1 MPLRAGL
8 MRAVKAPLWTLSVLT
23 GAKSFVGNPVI
34 GSERLN
40 RLGLHEARMRTAA
53 RLAERRRRVLAQQ
66 VSEAD
71 RLAFERDGFIVKSD
85 FLPAVDFE
93 RLRAEIF
100 DHSWDTREMR
110 QGHTVTRRVFLDE
123 SSLWPTKPGLAAFMA
138 RPDLSS
144 LIRYVG
150 GTGGVPVMSIQSI
163 LANQGVGADDPQCA
177 IHSDTFHS
185 TSKAWFFLHDVG
197 PDDGPFFYVPSSHRL
212 TPQRLAWERAQSIAA
227 SRHDISQQ
235 EMRDHA
241 EGSFRISRDDLKA
254 LGLPQPQA
262 VAVKANTL
270 VVADT
275 FGFHGRTPSSR
286 ATQRVELYSTL
297 RRNPFLPWTGLDP
310 LALPMVKQRMGSF
323 LAMLDRVGIA
333 PMPWKPVGRLRLDA
347 PPQI

>member
-1 MPLRAGL
+1 MSIRAGL
-8 MRAVKAPLWTLSVLT
+8 MTAVKAPIWGLSVLT

-40 RLGLHEARMRTAA
+40 RLGLHEARLRAA
-53 RLAERRRRVLAQQ
+53 GRLAQHRRRTLARA
-66 VSEAD
+66 VSDAD
-71 RLAFERDGFIVKSD
+71 RQAFQRDGFVVKND
-85 FLPAVDFE
+85 FLDAEDFAH
-93 RLRAEIF
+93 LRAEILNQ
-100 DHSWDTREMR
+100 DWETREMR

-123 SSLWPTKPGLAAFMA
+123 VSLRRAKPALAGFMA
-138 RPDLSS
+138 RPDLSA

-150 GTGGVPVMSIQSI
+150 GTGGEPVISIQSI
-163 LANQGVGADDPQCA
+163 LANQGLGAGDPQCA

-197 PDDGPFFYVPSSHRL
+197 PDDGPFFYVPGSHRL
-212 TPQRLAWERAQSIAA
+212 TPERLAWERAQSIAA
-227 SRHDISQQ
+227 SRH

-241 EGSFRISRDDLKA
+241 EGSFRISRDDLTA
-254 LGLPQPQA
+254 LGLPAPQP
-262 VAVKANTL
+262 VIVKANTL

-275 FGFHGRTPSSR
+275 FGFHGRTPSPR
-286 ATQRVELYSTL
+286 ATQRVELYATL

-323 LAMLDRVGIA
+323 LTMMDRVGVA

>member
-1 MPLRAGL
+1 MT
-8 MRAVKAPLWTLSVLT
+8 AVKAPLWSLSVLT
-23 GAKSFVGNPVI
+23 GAKSFVGNPII

-40 RLGLHEARMRTAA
+40 RLGLHEARMRAA
-53 RLAERRRRVLAQQ
+53 ERLARHRRQVLARR

-71 RLAFERDGFIVKSD
+71 RQAFERDGFVVKSD
-85 FLPAVDFE
+85 FLPVPDFE

-100 DHSWDTREMR
+100 DHNWDTREMR

-123 SSLWPTKPGLAAFMA
+123 ASLRSTKPGLAAFMA
-138 RPDLSS
+138 RSDVSS
-144 LIRYVG
+144 LICYVG

-163 LANQGVGADDPQCA
+163 LANQGVSADDPQCA

-197 PDDGPFFYVPSSHRL
+197 PDDGPFFYVPGSHRL
-212 TPQRLAWERAQSIAA
+212 TPQRLAWERAQSIKA
-227 SRHDISQQ
+227 SRHDIRQ
-235 EMRDHA
+235 ENMRDHA
-241 EGSFRISRDDLKA
+241 EGSFRISPDNLTA
-254 LGLPQPQA
+254 LGLPQPQT

-275 FGFHGRTPSSR
+275 FGFHGRTPSPR

-297 RRNPFLPWTGLDP
+297 RRNPFLPWTEFDP

-323 LAMLDRVGIA
+323 LTMLDRVGVA

>member
-8 MRAVKAPLWTLSVLT
+8 VTAVKAPLWGLSVFT

-40 RLGLHEARMRTAA
+40 RLGLHEARMRM
-53 RLAERRRRVLAQQ
+53 AERMARRRRRTLARA
-66 VSEAD
+66 VSEDD
-71 RLAFERDGFIVKSD
+71 RRAFDRDGFVVKSD
-85 FLPAVDFE
+85 FLPSADFE
-93 RLRAEIF
+93 RLRAEIL
-100 DHSWDTREMR
+100 DHDWDTREMR
-110 QGHTVTRRVFLDE
+110 QGHTVTRRVFLDQAVMHN
-123 SSLWPTKPGLAAFMA
+123 TKPALAAFMESS
-138 RPDLSS
+138 DLAS

-150 GTGGVPVMSIQSI
+150 GTGGAPVMSIQSI

-197 PDDGPFFYVPSSHRL
+197 PDDGPFFYVPGSHKL
-212 TPQRLAWERAQSIAA
+212 TPQRLAWEREQSIAA
-227 SRHDISQQ
+227 SRHD
-235 EMRDHA
+235 MRDHA
-241 EGSFRISRDDLKA
+241 EGSFRITRDDLKA
-254 LGLPQPQA
+254 FGLPPPRP
-262 VAVKANTL
+262 VTVKANTL

-275 FGFHGRTPSSR
+275 FGFHGRTPSTR

-310 LALPMVKQRMGSF
+310 LGLPVVKNRMGS
-323 LAMLDRVGIA
+323 LLTMLDRTGIA
-333 PMPWKPVGRLRLDA
+333 PMPWKSVGRLRLDA

>member
-1 MPLRAGL
+1 
-8 MRAVKAPLWTLSVLT
+8 
-23 GAKSFVGNPVI
+23 
-34 GSERLN
+34 
-40 RLGLHEARMRTAA
+40 
-53 RLAERRRRVLAQQ
+53 
-66 VSEAD
+66 
-71 RLAFERDGFIVKSD
+71 
-85 FLPAVDFE
+85 
-93 RLRAEIF
+93 
-100 DHSWDTREMR
+100 MR

-123 SSLWPTKPGLAAFMA
+123 ASLRLTKPGLAAFMA

-197 PDDGPFFYVPSSHRL
+197 PDDGPFFYVPGSHTL

-227 SRHDISQQ
+227 SRHD
-235 EMRDHA
+235 MRDHA
-241 EGSFRISRDDLKA
+241 EGSFPDFRETISQA
-254 LGLPQPQA
+254 LGLPQPQP
-262 VAVKANTL
+262 VVVKANTL

-297 RRNPFLPWTGLDP
+297 RRNPFLPWTGSRSSGFAGGEAADGFVP
-310 LALPMVKQRMGSF
+310 DHAGSYRHRADAMETGRPSAPRRAAANLARASFIRGVARRYLP
-323 LAMLDRVGIA
+323 AD
-333 PMPWKPVGRLRLDA
+333 
-347 PPQI
+347 